1 MKSHGGSRILRNIL
15 RDSSCDFVDKS
26 AMNNLVASNLSHH
39 PGRTFASVI
48 GVAVGV
54 ILVVLT
60 VGLVRGQ
67 LRNKGQRDANIGV
80 EIMLR
85 KGGQSLSLTSAD
97 MVISESDVEAV
108 RAVTGV
114 AAATPVGQNIEMG
127 ASGSLGFRQ
136 IDGVDFQSFT
146 AASNLRIVDGQPL
159 PQSGDVAII
168 DFKEASKGIGVGDKI
183 RALGREMTVVGVYE
197 PEAGAR
203 VKIPLATMQEA
214 LGARGKCSMIF
225 VKCQNAA
232 EQEAV
237 AARILEKFPGYS
249 FLLTR
254 ELPQLF
260 ATGIAPFNVFLNVVK
275 GLATVISLLI
285 ILLTMYTTVAERT
298 RQIGVMKSLGASKLW
313 IAWVF
318 EKEALLISLLGVVV
332 GLAIA
337 ILARYALINA
347 LGLNIDLEADSIIY
361 SSVAG
366 LGAGLL
372 GALYPA
378 LRAASQDPVKA
389 LSYE

>member
-1 MKSHGGSRILRNIL
+1 
-15 RDSSCDFVDKS
+15 
-26 AMNNLVASNLSHH
+26 MNNLVTSNLTHH
-39 PGRTFASVI
+39 PGRTLASVI

-60 VGLVRGQ
+60 VGLVRGK
-67 LRNKGQRDANIGV
+67 LRERGQRDANIGI

-85 KGGQSLSLTSAD
+85 KGGQGISLTSAD
-97 MVISESDVEAV
+97 MTIPESEVEAV
-108 RAVTGV
+108 RAVPGV
-114 AAATPVGQNIEMG
+114 ATATPVGQNIEMG
-127 ASGSLGFRQ
+127 GSGGLGIRQ
-136 IDGVDFQSFT
+136 VDGIDFQSFR
-146 AASNLRIVDGQPL
+146 AASNLRIAEGQPL

-168 DFKEASKGIGVGDKI
+168 DFREAANHRVKVGDKI
-183 RALGREMTVVGVYE
+183 KALGRDMTVVGIYE
-197 PEAGAR
+197 PEAGCR
-203 VKIPLATMQEA
+203 VKIPLTTMQEV
-214 LGARGKCSMIF
+214 LGAAGKCSMIF

-249 FLLTR
+249 YVLTR
-254 ELPQLF
+254 DLPRLF
-260 ATGIAPFNVFLNVVK
+260 ATGIASFNVFLNVVK

-298 RQIGVMKSLGASKLW
+298 RQIGVMKSLGASKFW

-318 EKEALLISLLGVVV
+318 EKEALLISLLGVVA

-337 ILARYALINA
+337 VLARYALVKG
-347 LGLNIDLEADSIIY
+347 LGLDIDLEADSILY
-361 SSVAG
+361 ASVAG

-378 LRAASQDPVKA
+378 LRAASRDPVEA

>member
-1 MKSHGGSRILRNIL
+1 
-15 RDSSCDFVDKS
+15 
-26 AMNNLVASNLSHH
+26 MNNLVASNLTHH
-39 PGRTFASVI
+39 PGRTLASVI

-54 ILVVLT
+54 ILVILT
-60 VGLVRGQ
+60 VGLVRGK
-67 LRNKGQRDANIGV
+67 LRDKGQRDANIGV
-80 EIMLR
+80 EIMLF
-85 KGGQSLSLTSAD
+85 KGGKGISLTSAD
-97 MVISESDVEAV
+97 MTIPESDVEAV
-108 RAVTGV
+108 RAVPGV

-127 ASGSLGFRQ
+127 GSGGLGIRQ
-136 IDGVDFQSFT
+136 VDGVDFQSFA
-146 AASNLRIVDGQPL
+146 AASNLRITEGQPL

-168 DFKEASKGIGVGDKI
+168 DFREAANHRIKVGDKI
-183 RALGREMTVVGVYE
+183 RALGRDLTVVGIYE

-203 VKIPLATMQEA
+203 SKVPLATMQDL
-214 LGARGKCSMIF
+214 LGAPGKCSMIF
-225 VKCQNAA
+225 VKCQNAV

-237 AARILEKFPGYS
+237 AARILEKFPDYS
-249 FLLTR
+249 FILTR
-254 ELPQLF
+254 NLPELF
-260 ATGIAPFNVFLNVVK
+260 ANGIAPLNVFLNVVK

-298 RQIGVMKSLGASKLW
+298 RQIGVMKSLGASKFW

-318 EKEALLISLLGVVV
+318 EKEALLISLLGVVA

-337 ILARYALINA
+337 VLARYALVNG
-347 LGLNIDLEADSIIY
+347 LGLTIDLEAESILY

-378 LRAASQDPVKA
+378 MRAASQDPVEA

>member
-1 MKSHGGSRILRNIL
+1 
-15 RDSSCDFVDKS
+15 
-26 AMNNLVASNLSHH
+26 MNNLVTSNLTHH
-39 PGRTFASVI
+39 PGRTLASVI

-67 LRNKGQRDANIGV
+67 LRSKGQRDANIGV
-80 EIMLR
+80 EIMLF
-85 KGGQSLSLTSAD
+85 KGGQGLSLTSAD
-97 MVISESDVEAV
+97 MIISESDVEAV
-108 RAVTGV
+108 RAVPGV
-114 AAATPVGQNIEMG
+114 AEATPVGQNIEMG
-127 ASGSLGFRQ
+127 ASSGLGIRQ
-136 IDGVDFQSFT
+136 VDGIDFQSFA
-146 AASNLRIVDGQPL
+146 AASNLRIVEGQPL

-168 DFKEASKGIGVGDKI
+168 DFKEAAKGIKVGDKVK
-183 RALGREMTVVGVYE
+183 ALGRDMTVVGIFE

-203 VKIPLATMQEA
+203 IKIPLATMQEA
-214 LGARGKCSMIF
+214 LGAPGKCSMIF

-237 AARILEKFPGYS
+237 AARILEKFAGYS
-249 FLLTR
+249 FFLTR

-260 ATGIAPFNVFLNVVK
+260 ANGIAALNVFLNVVK

-298 RQIGVMKSLGASKLW
+298 RQIGVMKSLGASKFW

-337 ILARYALINA
+337 ILARYALING
-347 LGLNIDLEADSIIY
+347 LGLNIDLEANSIIY
-361 SSVAG
+361 SSVTG

>member
-1 MKSHGGSRILRNIL
+1 
-15 RDSSCDFVDKS
+15 
-26 AMNNLVASNLSHH
+26 MNNLVASNLTHH
-39 PGRTFASVI
+39 PGRTLASVI

-85 KGGQSLSLTSAD
+85 KGGQGLSLTSAD
-97 MVISESDVEAV
+97 MTISESDVEGV

-127 ASGSLGFRQ
+127 SSGGLGIRQ
-136 IDGVDFQSFT
+136 VDGIDFQSFT

-183 RALGREMTVVGVYE
+183 MALGRELTVVGVYE

-214 LGARGKCSMIF
+214 LGATGKCSMIF

-249 FLLTR
+249 FFLTR

-337 ILARYALINA
+337 ILARYALING
-347 LGLNIDLEADSIIY
+347 LGMNIDLEADSIIY

-378 LRAASQDPVKA
+378 LRAASQDPIKA

>member
-1 MKSHGGSRILRNIL
+1 
-15 RDSSCDFVDKS
+15 
-26 AMNNLVASNLSHH
+26 MNNLVASNLTHH
-39 PGRTFASVI
+39 PGRTLASVI

-60 VGLVRGQ
+60 VGLVRGS
-67 LRNKGQRDANIGV
+67 LRDRGQRDANIGI

-85 KGGQSLSLTSAD
+85 KGGQGISLTSAD
-97 MVISESDVEAV
+97 MTISESEVEAV
-108 RAVTGV
+108 RAVPGV
-114 AAATPVGQNIEMG
+114 AAATPVGQNLDMG
-127 ASGSLGFRQ
+127 GRGALPFRQ
-136 IDGVDFQSFT
+136 VDGIDFQSFA
-146 AASNLRIVDGQPL
+146 AASNLHMAEGRPL

-168 DFKEASKGIGVGDKI
+168 DFREAAKGIKVRDRIK
-183 RALGREMTVVGVYE
+183 ALGREMTVVGIYE

-203 VKIPLATMQEA
+203 VKVPLATMQEA
-214 LGARGKCSMIF
+214 LGAQGKCSMIF

-237 AARILEKFPGYS
+237 AARIIEKFPDYS
-249 FLLTR
+249 FFLTR

-260 ATGIAPFNVFLNVVK
+260 AHGIAAFNVFLNVVK

-318 EKEALLISLLGVVV
+318 EKEALLISLLGVVA
-332 GLAIA
+332 GLAVS
-337 ILARYALINA
+337 ILARYALVNG
-347 LGLNIDLEADSIIY
+347 LGLNIDLEVDSILY
-361 SSVAG
+361 ASVAG

-378 LRAASQDPVKA
+378 LRAASQDPIEA

>member
-1 MKSHGGSRILRNIL
+1 
-15 RDSSCDFVDKS
+15 
-26 AMNNLVASNLSHH
+26 MNNLVTSNLTHH
-39 PGRTFASVI
+39 PGRTLASVI

-67 LRNKGQRDANIGV
+67 LRSKGQRDANIGV

-85 KGGQSLSLTSAD
+85 KGGQGLSLTSAD
-97 MVISESDVEAV
+97 MTIAESDVEAV
-108 RAVTGV
+108 SAVPGV

-127 ASGSLGFRQ
+127 ASGGLGIRQ
-136 IDGVDFQSFT
+136 VDGIDFQSFA
-146 AASNLRIVDGQPL
+146 AASNLRIVEGQPL

-168 DFKEASKGIGVGDKI
+168 DFNEAAKGIKVGDKVK
-183 RALGREMTVVGVYE
+183 ALGRDMTVVGIYE

-203 VKIPLATMQEA
+203 IKIPLTTMQEV
-214 LGARGKCSMIF
+214 LGAPGKCSMIF

-237 AARILEKFPGYS
+237 AARILEKFPDYS
-249 FLLTR
+249 FFLTR
-254 ELPQLF
+254 DLPRLF
-260 ATGIAPFNVFLNVVK
+260 ANGIGALNVFLNVVK

-298 RQIGVMKSLGASKLW
+298 RQIGVMKSLGASKFW

-318 EKEALLISLLGVVV
+318 EKEALLISLLGVVA
-332 GLAIA
+332 GLTIA
-337 ILARYALINA
+337 ILARYALVNG
-347 LGLNIDLEADSIIY
+347 LGMNIDLEADSIIY

-366 LGAGLL
+366 LSAGLL

>member
-1 MKSHGGSRILRNIL
+1 
-15 RDSSCDFVDKS
+15 
-26 AMNNLVASNLSHH
+26 MNNLVTSNLTHH
-39 PGRTFASVI
+39 PGRTLASVI

-85 KGGQSLSLTSAD
+85 KGGQGLSLTSAD
-97 MVISESDVEAV
+97 MVIPESDVEAV

-127 ASGSLGFRQ
+127 SSGGLGIRQ
-136 IDGVDFQSFT
+136 IDGVDFQSFS
-146 AASNLRIVDGQPL
+146 AASDLRIVEGQPL

-168 DFKEASKGIGVGDKI
+168 DFKEASKGVRVGDKI
-183 RALGREMTVVGVYE
+183 KALGRELTVVGVYE

-214 LGARGKCSMIF
+214 LGAPSKCSMIF

-249 FLLTR
+249 FFLTR

-260 ATGIAPFNVFLNVVK
+260 ANGITAFNVFLNVVK

-298 RQIGVMKSLGASKLW
+298 RQIGVMKSLGASKFW

-318 EKEALLISLLGVVV
+318 MKEALLISLLGVVL

-337 ILARYALINA
+337 VLARYALVK
-347 LGLNIDLEADSIIY
+347 GFGMNIDLEAESIIY

>member
-1 MKSHGGSRILRNIL
+1 
-15 RDSSCDFVDKS
+15 
-26 AMNNLVASNLSHH
+26 MNNLVTSNLSHH
-39 PGRTFASVI
+39 PGRTLASVI

-60 VGLVRGQ
+60 VGLVRGM
-67 LRNKGQRDANIGV
+67 LRDRGQRDANIGI

-85 KGGQSLSLTSAD
+85 KGGQGISLTSAD
-97 MVISESDVEAV
+97 MTISESEVEAV
-108 RAVTGV
+108 RAVPGV

-127 ASGSLGFRQ
+127 SSGGLGIRQ
-136 IDGVDFQSFT
+136 VDGIDFQSFA
-146 AASNLRIVDGQPL
+146 AASNLRIIEGQPL

-168 DFKEASKGIGVGDKI
+168 DFKKAADGIRVGDRI
-183 RALGREMTVVGVYE
+183 RALGRDLTVVGIYE

-203 VKIPLATMQEA
+203 IKVPLATMQEE
-214 LGARGKCSMIF
+214 LGAQGKCSMIF

-249 FLLTR
+249 FFLTR

-260 ATGIAPFNVFLNVVK
+260 AHGIAPLNVFLNVVK

-298 RQIGVMKSLGASKLW
+298 RQIGVMKSLGASKIW

-318 EKEALLISLLGVVV
+318 EKEALLISLLGVVA

-337 ILARYALINA
+337 ILARYALVNA
-347 LGLNIDLEADSIIY
+347 LGWNIDLEIDSILYASI
-361 SSVAG
+361 AG
-366 LGAGLL
+366 LVSGLL

>member
-1 MKSHGGSRILRNIL
+1 
-15 RDSSCDFVDKS
+15 
-26 AMNNLVASNLSHH
+26 MNSLVASNLSHH
-39 PGRTFASVI
+39 PGRTLASVI

-60 VGLVRGQ
+60 VGLVRGK
-67 LRNKGQRDANIGV
+67 LRDKGQRDANVGV
-80 EIMLR
+80 EIMLF
-85 KGGQSLSLTSAD
+85 KGGKGISLTSAD
-97 MVISESDVEAV
+97 MTISESEAEAV
-108 RAVTGV
+108 RAVPGV

-127 ASGSLGFRQ
+127 ASGGLGILQ
-136 IDGVDFQSFT
+136 VDGIDFQSFS
-146 AASNLRIVDGQPL
+146 AAGNLRIIEGQPL

-168 DFKEASKGIGVGDKI
+168 DFKKAAEGIRVGDKI
-183 RALGREMTVVGVYE
+183 RALERDLTVVGIYE

-203 VKIPLATMQEA
+203 IKVPLATMQEQLSA
-214 LGARGKCSMIF
+214 QGKCSMIF

-237 AARILEKFPGYS
+237 AARILEKFPDYGFY
-249 FLLTR
+249 LTR
-254 ELPQLF
+254 NLPELF
-260 ATGIAPFNVFLNVVK
+260 AKGIAPLNAFLKVVK

-298 RQIGVMKSLGASKLW
+298 RQIGVLKSLGASKFW

-318 EKEALLISLLGVVV
+318 EKEALLISLLGVVA
-332 GLAIA
+332 GLAIS
-337 ILARYALINA
+337 ILARYALVKG
-347 LGLNIDLEADSIIY
+347 LGLPIDLEADSILY
-361 SSVAG
+361 ASVAG

-378 LRAASQDPVKA
+378 LRAASQDPVDA

>member
-1 MKSHGGSRILRNIL
+1 
-15 RDSSCDFVDKS
+15 
-26 AMNNLVASNLSHH
+26 MNNLVTSNLTHH
-39 PGRTFASVI
+39 PGRTLASVI

-67 LRNKGQRDANIGV
+67 LRNKGQRDANVGV

-85 KGGQSLSLTSAD
+85 KGGQGLSLTSAD
-97 MVISESDVEAV
+97 MTISESDVEAV

-127 ASGSLGFRQ
+127 SSGGLGIRQ
-136 IDGVDFQSFT
+136 VDGVDFQSFT
-146 AASNLRIVDGQPL
+146 AAGNLRIVEGQPL
-159 PQSGDVAII
+159 PQSGAFAII
-168 DFKEASKGIGVGDKI
+168 DFKEASKGIRVGDKI
-183 RALGREMTVVGVYE
+183 KALGRELTVVGVYE

-203 VKIPLATMQEA
+203 VKIPLATMQEL
-214 LGARGKCSMIF
+214 LGASGKCSMIF

-237 AARILEKFPGYS
+237 AARIIEKFPGYS
-249 FLLTR
+249 FFLTR
-254 ELPQLF
+254 ELPRLF
-260 ATGIAPFNVFLNVVK
+260 ANSIGPFNIFLNVVK

-298 RQIGVMKSLGASKLW
+298 RQIGVMKSLGASKFW

-318 EKEALLISLLGVVV
+318 VKEALLISLLGVVV
-332 GLAIA
+332 GLVIA
-337 ILARYALINA
+337 ILARYALVKG
-347 LGLNIDLEADSIIY
+347 LGLNIDLEAESILY
-361 SSVAG
+361 SSVAS

-378 LRAASQDPVKA
+378 LRAARQDPVKA

>member
-1 MKSHGGSRILRNIL
+1 
-15 RDSSCDFVDKS
+15 
-26 AMNNLVASNLSHH
+26 MNSLVTSNLSHH
-39 PGRTFASVI
+39 PGRTLASVI

-85 KGGQSLSLTSAD
+85 KGGQGLSLTSAD
-97 MVISESDVEAV
+97 MIISESDVEAV
-108 RAVTGV
+108 RAVSGV
-114 AAATPVGQNIEMG
+114 AEATPVGQNIEMG
-127 ASGSLGFRQ
+127 ASGGLGIRQ
-136 IDGVDFQSFT
+136 VDGIDFQSFA
-146 AASNLRIVDGQPL
+146 AASNLRIVEGQPL

-168 DFKEASKGIGVGDKI
+168 DFKEAEKGIKVGDQVK
-183 RALGREMTVVGVYE
+183 ALGRDMTVVGIYE

-203 VKIPLATMQEA
+203 IKIPLATMQEA
-214 LGARGKCSMIF
+214 LGAPGKCSMIF

-249 FLLTR
+249 FFLTR

-260 ATGIAPFNVFLNVVK
+260 ANGIGALNVFLNVVK

-298 RQIGVMKSLGASKLW
+298 RQIGVMKSLGASKFW

-337 ILARYALINA
+337 ILARYALING
-347 LGLNIDLEADSIIY
+347 LGLNIDLEANSIIY
-361 SSVAG
+361 SSVTG

>member
-1 MKSHGGSRILRNIL
+1 
-15 RDSSCDFVDKS
+15 
-26 AMNNLVASNLSHH
+26 MNNLVTSNLTHH
-39 PGRTFASVI
+39 PGRTLASVI

-60 VGLVRGQ
+60 VGLVRGE
-67 LRNKGQRDANIGV
+67 LRGRGQRDANIGV

-85 KGGQSLSLTSAD
+85 QGGQGISMTSAD
-97 MVISESDVEAV
+97 MTISESDVEAV
-108 RAVTGV
+108 RAVPGV

-127 ASGSLGFRQ
+127 ASGGLGIRQ
-136 IDGVDFQSFT
+136 IDGIDFQSFS
-146 AASNLRIVDGQPL
+146 AASNLRIAEGRPL
-159 PQSGDVAII
+159 PQSGDFAII
-168 DFKEASKGIGVGDKI
+168 DFREAAKGVKVGDKI
-183 RALGREMTVVGVYE
+183 KALQGRELTVVGIYE

-203 VKIPLATMQEA
+203 IKVPLATMQEV
-214 LGARGKCSMIF
+214 LGAPGKCSMIF

-249 FLLTR
+249 FFLTR

-260 ATGIAPFNVFLNVVK
+260 AHGIAAFNVFLNVVK

-298 RQIGVMKSLGASKLW
+298 RQIGVLKSLGASKFW

-318 EKEALLISLLGVVV
+318 EKEALLISLLGVVG
-332 GLAIA
+332 GLAVA
-337 ILARYALINA
+337 ILARYAMVYG
-347 LGLNIDLEADSIIY
+347 LGWSVDLEADSILYASI
-361 SSVAG
+361 AG

-378 LRAASQDPVKA
+378 MRAASQDPIEA
-389 LSYE
+389 LSYK

>member
-1 MKSHGGSRILRNIL
+1 
-15 RDSSCDFVDKS
+15 
-26 AMNNLVASNLSHH
+26 MNNLVTSNLTHH
-39 PGRTFASVI
+39 PGRTLASVI

-85 KGGQSLSLTSAD
+85 KGGQGLSLTSAD
-97 MVISESDVEAV
+97 MIISESDVEAV
-108 RAVTGV
+108 RAAPGV
-114 AAATPVGQNIEMG
+114 AEATPVGQNIEMG
-127 ASGSLGFRQ
+127 ASGGLGIRQ
-136 IDGVDFQSFT
+136 IDGIDFQSFA
-146 AASNLRIVDGQPL
+146 AASNLRIVEGQPL

-168 DFKEASKGIGVGDKI
+168 DFKEASKGIKVGDKV
-183 RALGREMTVVGVYE
+183 RALGRDMTVVGIYE

-203 VKIPLATMQEA
+203 IKIPLTTMQEV
-214 LGARGKCSMIF
+214 LGAPGKCSMIF

-249 FLLTR
+249 FFLTR
-254 ELPQLF
+254 ELPKLF
-260 ATGIAPFNVFLNVVK
+260 ASGIAPLNVFLNVVK

-298 RQIGVMKSLGASKLW
+298 RQIGVMKSLGASKFW

-337 ILARYALINA
+337 ILARYALING
-347 LGLNIDLEADSIIY
+347 LGLNIDLEANSIIY
-361 SSVAG
+361 SSVTG

>member
-1 MKSHGGSRILRNIL
+1 
-15 RDSSCDFVDKS
+15 
-26 AMNNLVASNLSHH
+26 MNNLVTSNLAHH
-39 PGRTFASVI
+39 PGRTLASVI

-67 LRNKGQRDANIGV
+67 LRDRGQRDANIGV

-85 KGGQSLSLTSAD
+85 KGGQAISLTSTD
-97 MVISESDVEAV
+97 MTISESDVEAV
-108 RAVTGV
+108 RAVPGV
-114 AAATPVGQNIEMG
+114 AEATPVGQNLEMG
-127 ASGSLGFRQ
+127 GSSGLGFRQ
-136 IDGVDFQSFT
+136 IDGIDYQSFS
-146 AASNLRIVDGQPL
+146 AASNLRIAEGQPL
-159 PQSGDVAII
+159 PESGDVAII
-168 DFKEASKGIGVGDKI
+168 DFKEATKPNHKVGDKI
-183 RALGREMTVVGVYE
+183 RALERDLTVVGIYE

-203 VKIPLATMQEA
+203 IKVPLATMQEV
-214 LGARGKCSMIF
+214 LGAPGKCSMIF
-225 VKCQNAA
+225 VKCQDAA

-237 AARILEKFPGYS
+237 AARIIEKFPSYS
-249 FLLTR
+249 FILTR
-254 ELPQLF
+254 ELPRMF
-260 ATGIAPFNVFLNVVK
+260 ANGILPLNVFLNVVK

-298 RQIGVMKSLGASKLW
+298 RQIGVLKSLGASKFW

-337 ILARYALINA
+337 VLARYVLVNG
-347 LGLNIDLEADSIIY
+347 LGWRIDLETDSILFASI
-361 SSVAG
+361 AG

-378 LRAASQDPVKA
+378 LRAASQDPIVA